1 MRLNIAAYNGDSFL
15 WNPVGVFWVL
25 AHIIGGVH
33 GKIGF
38 IFVALIVW
46 HSISC
51 AGFFRLAIAK

>member
-1 MRLNIAAYNGDSFL
+1 MVILSFGIQLESNGTKVPF
-15 WNPVGVFWVL
+15 GVC

-38 IFVALIVW
+38 VFVALIVW